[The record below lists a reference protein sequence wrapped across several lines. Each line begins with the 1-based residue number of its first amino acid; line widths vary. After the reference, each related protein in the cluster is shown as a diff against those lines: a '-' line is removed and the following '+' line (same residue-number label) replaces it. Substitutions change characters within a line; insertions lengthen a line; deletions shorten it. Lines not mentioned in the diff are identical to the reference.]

1 MKRTIRYAA
10 ALIALCL
17 AVVSAAPPARAAGTG
32 DTIHLADTGDLRQA
46 VANAKDGDTIV
57 LDGWGVV
64 DCPESDDAPWVID
77 KAVTIQGGQMTVHA
91 GGVILTKDVTI
102 RGTVLAFSTYVRNA
116 IMANGH
122 TLTLEDVTC
131 ESGARSVDLFCGGL
145 YEPDGFGSTPGP
157 EGKLVIRGKTSLK
170 GDSEPGS
177 LYAGNLCMG
186 GMNAAT
192 STVNGPANAFEGSAS
207 IFIETDDGV
216 LGGIY
221 AGGAQRK
228 IPTGAISGKVTLPD
242 PSKYTVKGTVRVR
255 LQNGAVRYVDGRGAG
270 AVDVTYTG
278 DENLTDYL
286 TLGHISSLTVESGY
300 VAPELGSSLREG
312 AAVSVRDG
320 GTLGMAGF
328 GDVSVS
334 SFTGGGRMV
343 LDLGQTLS
351 VTGAVTGTTTVGI
364 GGFSYSG
371 GSSNLTV
378 KGHVYI
384 RAPQA
389 AEGAFRLAPPNSHPD
404 LAFVWENGEWTG
416 PEISD
421 LVLVESVRF
430 REEQTAVDSGEQFVY
445 LPVEA
450 VYAADSADISDLNY
464 IFLTIRVNGVPAV
477 QDEEGYY
484 NCAVGTGGLSM
495 AIVYGD
501 DGGDE
506 LEIAAADFGA
516 IPDGTY
522 AIEIEVPGSNTASG
536 GSLKAS
542 AKLIVGEGSPDPGPA
557 YKIDRVSVKDG
568 SVVCTV
574 GAADGTAVL
583 AAAAYTADGRL
594 LRVGTAAVPGPGDV
608 RVQMDVSGA
617 DHVKAFLLDS
627 LSGMRPLCESV
638 RQGV

>member
-64 DCPESDDAPWVID
+64 DCPGSDDAPWVID

-145 YEPDGFGSTPGP
+145 YDPNGFGSTPGP
-157 EGKLVIRGKTSLK
+157 EGKIVIRGKTSLK

-207 IFIETDDGV
+207 ISIETDDGV

-328 GDVSVS
+328 GDVSVG

-416 PEISD
+416 PEISG
-421 LVLVESVRF
+421 LVVVESVRF
-430 REEQTAVDSGEQFVY
+430 QEEQTAVDSGEQVVD
-445 LPVEA
+445 LLLEA
-450 VYAADSADISDLNY
+450 VYAEDTAPVSYLDFIP
-464 IFLTIRVNGVPAV
+464 LTVRVNGTRAV
-477 QDEEGYY
+477 LEEYEEGYY
-484 NCAVGTGGLSM
+484 RYTAGGLCMEVIDDALEITAVGF
-495 AIVYGD
+495 
-501 DGGDE
+501 
-506 LEIAAADFGA
+506 AAP

-568 SVVCTV
+568 SV
-574 GAADGTAVL
+574 L

-594 LRVGTAAVPGPGDV
+594 LRVGTAAVTGPGDV
-608 RVQMDVSGA
+608 RVQMDASGA

-627 LSGMRPLCESV
+627 LSSMRPLCESV

>member
-64 DCPESDDAPWVID
+64 DCPGSDDAPWVID

-116 IMANGH
+116 IMAHGH

-145 YEPDGFGSTPGP
+145 YDPNGFGSTPGP
-157 EGKLVIRGKTSLK
+157 EGKIVIRGKTSLK

-207 IFIETDDGV
+207 ISIETDDGV

-328 GDVSVS
+328 GDVSVG

-416 PEISD
+416 PEISG
-421 LVLVESVRF
+421 LVVVESVRF
-430 REEQTAVDSGEQFVY
+430 QEEQTAVDSGEQVVD
-445 LPVEA
+445 LLLEA
-450 VYAADSADISDLNY
+450 VYAEDTAPVSYLDFIP
-464 IFLTIRVNGVPAV
+464 LTVRVNGTRAV
-477 QDEEGYY
+477 LEEYEEGYY
-484 NCAVGTGGLSM
+484 RYTAGGLCMEVIDDALEITAVGF
-495 AIVYGD
+495 
-501 DGGDE
+501 
-506 LEIAAADFGA
+506 AAP

-594 LRVGTAAVPGPGDV
+594 LRVGTAAVTGPGDV
-608 RVQMDVSGA
+608 RVQMDASGA

-627 LSGMRPLCESV
+627 LSSMRPLCESV

>member
-57 LDGWGVV
+57 LEGWGIV
-64 DCPESDDAPWVID
+64 DCPGSDDAPWVID

-145 YEPDGFGSTPGP
+145 YEPGGFGSTPGL

-207 IFIETDDGV
+207 ISIETDDGV

-312 AAVSVRDG
+312 AAVSVLAG

-389 AEGAFRLAPPNSHPD
+389 TEGAFRLAPPNSHPD

-430 REEQTAVDSGEQFVY
+430 REEQTAVDSREQVVD
-445 LPVEA
+445 LLLEA
-450 VYAADSADISDLNY
+450 VYAEDTAPVSYLDFIP
-464 IFLTIRVNGVPAV
+464 LTVRVNGTRAV
-477 QDEEGYY
+477 LEEHEEGYY
-484 NCAVGTGGLSM
+484 RYTAGGLCM
-495 AIVYGD
+495 EVID
-501 DGGDE
+501 DA
-506 LEIAAADFGA
+506 LEITAVDFAAP

-627 LSGMRPLCESV
+627 LSSMRPLCESV

>member
-17 AVVSAAPPARAAGTG
+17 VVVSAAPPARAAGTG

-312 AAVSVRDG
+312 AAVSVLAG
-320 GTLGMAGF
+320 GTLVMAGF
-328 GDVSVS
+328 GDVSVG

-404 LAFVWENGEWTG
+404 LAFVWAAGEWTG
-416 PEISD
+416 PEISG

-430 REEQTAVDSGEQFVY
+430 REEQTAVDSGEQVVD
-445 LPVEA
+445 LLLEA
-450 VYAADSADISDLNY
+450 VYAEDTAPVSYLDFIP
-464 IFLTIRVNGVPAV
+464 LTVRVNGTRAV
-477 QDEEGYY
+477 LEEYEEGYY
-484 NCAVGTGGLSM
+484 GYTAGGLCM
-495 AIVYGD
+495 EVID
-501 DGGDE
+501 DA
-506 LEIAAADFGA
+506 LEITAVEFAAP

-574 GAADGTAVL
+574 GAADG
-583 AAAAYTADGRL
+583 RL

>member
-64 DCPESDDAPWVID
+64 DCPGSDDAPWVID

-145 YEPDGFGSTPGP
+145 YDPNGFGSTPGP
-157 EGKLVIRGKTSLK
+157 EGKIVIRGKTSLK

-207 IFIETDDGV
+207 ISIETDDGV

-328 GDVSVS
+328 GDVSVG

-416 PEISD
+416 PEISG
-421 LVLVESVRF
+421 LVVVESVRF
-430 REEQTAVDSGEQFVY
+430 QEEQTAVDSGEQVVD
-445 LPVEA
+445 LLLEA
-450 VYAADSADISDLNY
+450 VYAEDTAPVSYLDFIP
-464 IFLTIRVNGVPAV
+464 LTVRVNGTRAV
-477 QDEEGYY
+477 LEEYEEGYY
-484 NCAVGTGGLSM
+484 RYTAGGLCMEVIDDALEITAVGF
-495 AIVYGD
+495 
-501 DGGDE
+501 
-506 LEIAAADFGA
+506 AAP

-574 GAADGTAVL
+574 GAAVGTAVL

-594 LRVGTAAVPGPGDV
+594 LRVGTAAVTGPGDV
-608 RVQMDVSGA
+608 RVQMDASGA

-627 LSGMRPLCESV
+627 LSSMRPLCESV

>member
-17 AVVSAAPPARAAGTG
+17 VVVSAAPPARAAGTG

-64 DCPESDDAPWVID
+64 DCPGSDDAPWVID

-157 EGKLVIRGKTSLK
+157 EGKIVIRGKTSLK

-207 IFIETDDGV
+207 ISIETDDGV

-320 GTLGMAGF
+320 GTLSMVGF
-328 GDVSVS
+328 RDVSVS

-421 LVLVESVRF
+421 LVVVESVRF
-430 REEQTAVDSGEQFVY
+430 QEEQTAVDSGEQVVD
-445 LPVEA
+445 LPLEA
-450 VYAADSADISDLNY
+450 VYAEDTAPVSYLDFIP
-464 IFLTIRVNGVPAV
+464 LTVRVNGTRAV
-477 QDEEGYY
+477 LEEYEEGYY
-484 NCAVGTGGLSM
+484 RYTAGGLCMEVIDDALEITAVGF
-495 AIVYGD
+495 
-501 DGGDE
+501 
-506 LEIAAADFGA
+506 AAP

-594 LRVGTAAVPGPGDV
+594 LRVGTAAVTGPGDV

-627 LSGMRPLCESV
+627 LSSMRPLCESV

>member
-32 DTIHLADTGDLRQA
+32 DTIHLGDTGDLRQA

-64 DCPESDDAPWVID
+64 DCPGSDDAPWVID

-145 YEPDGFGSTPGP
+145 YDPNGFGSTPGP
-157 EGKLVIRGKTSLK
+157 EGKIVIRGKTSLK

-207 IFIETDDGV
+207 ISIETDDGV

-328 GDVSVS
+328 GDVSVG

-416 PEISD
+416 PEISG
-421 LVLVESVRF
+421 LVVVESVRF
-430 REEQTAVDSGEQFVY
+430 QEEQTAVDSGEQVVD
-445 LPVEA
+445 LLLEA
-450 VYAADSADISDLNY
+450 VYAEDTAPVSYLDFIP
-464 IFLTIRVNGVPAV
+464 LTVRVNGTRAV
-477 QDEEGYY
+477 LEEYEEGYY
-484 NCAVGTGGLSM
+484 RYTAGGLCMEVIDDALEITAVGF
-495 AIVYGD
+495 
-501 DGGDE
+501 
-506 LEIAAADFGA
+506 AAP

-574 GAADGTAVL
+574 GAAGGTAVL

-594 LRVGTAAVPGPGDV
+594 LRVGTAAVTGPGDV
-608 RVQMDVSGA
+608 RVQMDASGA

-627 LSGMRPLCESV
+627 LSSMRPLCESV

>member
-64 DCPESDDAPWVID
+64 DCPGSDDAPWVID

-102 RGTVLAFSTYVRNA
+102 RGAVLAFSTYVRNA

-145 YEPDGFGSTPGP
+145 YDPNGFGSTPGP
-157 EGKLVIRGKTSLK
+157 EGKIVIRGKTSLK

-207 IFIETDDGV
+207 ISIETDDGV

-328 GDVSVS
+328 GDVSVG

-416 PEISD
+416 PEISG
-421 LVLVESVRF
+421 LVVVESVRF
-430 REEQTAVDSGEQFVY
+430 QEEQTAVDSGEQVVD
-445 LPVEA
+445 LLLEA
-450 VYAADSADISDLNY
+450 VYAEDTAPVSYLDFIP
-464 IFLTIRVNGVPAV
+464 LTVRVNGTRAV
-477 QDEEGYY
+477 LEEYEEGYY
-484 NCAVGTGGLSM
+484 RYTAGGLCMEVIDDALEITAVGF
-495 AIVYGD
+495 
-501 DGGDE
+501 
-506 LEIAAADFGA
+506 AAP

-594 LRVGTAAVPGPGDV
+594 LRVGTAAVTGPGDV
-608 RVQMDVSGA
+608 RVQMDASGA

-627 LSGMRPLCESV
+627 LSSMRPLCESV

>member
-64 DCPESDDAPWVID
+64 DCPGSDDAPWVID

-91 GGVILTKDVTI
+91 GGVILDKDVTI
-102 RGTVLAFSTYVRNA
+102 RGTVLSFSTYVRNA
-116 IMANGH
+116 VMANGH

-131 ESGARSVDLFCGGL
+131 ASGARSVDLFCGGL

-157 EGKLVIRGKTSLK
+157 EGKIVIRGKTSLK

-186 GMNAAT
+186 GMNAET

-207 IFIETDDGV
+207 ISIETDDGV

-228 IPTGAISGKVTLPD
+228 IPAGAISGKVTLPD

-312 AAVSVRDG
+312 AAVSVLAG

-404 LAFVWENGEWTG
+404 LAFVWAAGEWTG

-430 REEQTAVDSGEQFVY
+430 REEQTAVDSGEQVVD
-445 LPVEA
+445 LLLEA
-450 VYAADSADISDLNY
+450 VYAEDTAPVSYLDFIP
-464 IFLTIRVNGVPAV
+464 LTVRVNGTRAV
-477 QDEEGYY
+477 LEEYEEGYY
-484 NCAVGTGGLSM
+484 RYTAGGLCM
-495 AIVYGD
+495 EVID
-501 DGGDE
+501 DA
-506 LEIAAADFGA
+506 LEITAADFA
-516 IPDGTY
+516 APIPDGTY

-627 LSGMRPLCESV
+627 LSSMRPLCESV

>member
-64 DCPESDDAPWVID
+64 DCPGSDDAPWVID

-145 YEPDGFGSTPGP
+145 YDPNGFGSTPGP
-157 EGKLVIRGKTSLK
+157 EGKIVIRGKTSLK

-207 IFIETDDGV
+207 ISIETYDCV

-328 GDVSVS
+328 GDVSVG

-416 PEISD
+416 PEISG
-421 LVLVESVRF
+421 LVVVESVRF
-430 REEQTAVDSGEQFVY
+430 QEEQTAVDSGEQVVD
-445 LPVEA
+445 LLLEA
-450 VYAADSADISDLNY
+450 VYAEDTAPVSYLDFIP
-464 IFLTIRVNGVPAV
+464 LTVRVNGTRAV
-477 QDEEGYY
+477 LEEYEEGYY
-484 NCAVGTGGLSM
+484 RYTAGGLCMEVIDDALEITAVGF
-495 AIVYGD
+495 
-501 DGGDE
+501 
-506 LEIAAADFGA
+506 AAP

-594 LRVGTAAVPGPGDV
+594 LRVGTAAVTGPGDV
-608 RVQMDVSGA
+608 RVQMDASGA

-627 LSGMRPLCESV
+627 LSSMRPLCESV

>member
-64 DCPESDDAPWVID
+64 DCPGSDDAPWVID

-145 YEPDGFGSTPGP
+145 YDPNGFGSTPGP
-157 EGKLVIRGKTSLK
+157 EGKIVIRGKTSLK

-207 IFIETDDGV
+207 ISIETDDGV

-328 GDVSVS
+328 GDVSVG

-416 PEISD
+416 PEISG
-421 LVLVESVRF
+421 LVVVESVRF
-430 REEQTAVDSGEQFVY
+430 QEEQTAVDSGEQVVD
-445 LPVEA
+445 LLLEA
-450 VYAADSADISDLNY
+450 VYAEDTAPVSYLDFIP
-464 IFLTIRVNGVPAV
+464 LTVRVNGTRAV
-477 QDEEGYY
+477 LEEYEEGYY
-484 NCAVGTGGLSM
+484 RYTAGGLCMEVIDDALEITAVGF
-495 AIVYGD
+495 
-501 DGGDE
+501 
-506 LEIAAADFGA
+506 AAP

-594 LRVGTAAVPGPGDV
+594 LRVGTAAVTGPGDV
-608 RVQMDVSGA
+608 RVQMGASGA

-627 LSGMRPLCESV
+627 LSSMRPLCESV

>member
-64 DCPESDDAPWVID
+64 DCPGSDDAPWVID

-145 YEPDGFGSTPGP
+145 YDPNGFGSTPGP
-157 EGKLVIRGKTSLK
+157 EGKIVIRGKTSLK

-207 IFIETDDGV
+207 ISIETDDGV

-328 GDVSVS
+328 GDVSVG

-416 PEISD
+416 PEISG
-421 LVLVESVRF
+421 LVVVESVRF
-430 REEQTAVDSGEQFVY
+430 QEEQTAVDSGEQVVD
-445 LPVEA
+445 LLLEA
-450 VYAADSADISDLNY
+450 VYAEDTAPVSYLDFIP
-464 IFLTIRVNGVPAV
+464 LTVRVNGTRAV
-477 QDEEGYY
+477 LEEYEEGYY
-484 NCAVGTGGLSM
+484 RYTAGGLCMEVIDDALEITAVGF
-495 AIVYGD
+495 
-501 DGGDE
+501 
-506 LEIAAADFGA
+506 AAP

-594 LRVGTAAVPGPGDV
+594 LRVGTAAVTGPGDV
-608 RVQMDVSGA
+608 RVQMDASGA

-627 LSGMRPLCESV
+627 LSSMRPLCESV

>member
-1 MKRTIRYAA
+1 
-10 ALIALCL
+10 
-17 AVVSAAPPARAAGTG
+17 
-32 DTIHLADTGDLRQA
+32 
-46 VANAKDGDTIV
+46 
-57 LDGWGVV
+57 
-64 DCPESDDAPWVID
+64 
-77 KAVTIQGGQMTVHA
+77 
-91 GGVILTKDVTI
+91 
-102 RGTVLAFSTYVRNA
+102 
-116 IMANGH
+116 MANGH

-145 YEPDGFGSTPGP
+145 YDPNGFGSTPGP
-157 EGKLVIRGKTSLK
+157 EGKIVIRGKTSLK

-207 IFIETDDGV
+207 ISIETDDGV

-328 GDVSVS
+328 GDVSVG

-416 PEISD
+416 PEISG
-421 LVLVESVRF
+421 LVVVESVRF
-430 REEQTAVDSGEQFVY
+430 QEEQTAVDSGEQVVD
-445 LPVEA
+445 LLLEA
-450 VYAADSADISDLNY
+450 VYAEDTAPVSYLDFIP
-464 IFLTIRVNGVPAV
+464 LTVRVNGTRAV
-477 QDEEGYY
+477 LEEYEEGYY
-484 NCAVGTGGLSM
+484 RYTAGGLCMEVIDDALEITAVGF
-495 AIVYGD
+495 
-501 DGGDE
+501 
-506 LEIAAADFGA
+506 AAP

-594 LRVGTAAVPGPGDV
+594 LRVGTAAVTGPGDV
-608 RVQMDVSGA
+608 RVQMDASGA

-627 LSGMRPLCESV
+627 LSSMRPLCESV